1 MSLYITKDNQDLLWN
16 VIHKNE
22 SMKKKLETLQ
32 VEQKI
37 KWFQQII
44 EKFYRENET
53 KVIDKQALV
62 LMNKQT
68 ISHMIKDLKENNY
81 SINVNKIDD
90 NVTPLEINNLQEID
104 TPPVIKDNKQEV
116 YLSEFEKRQQEYNS
130 MMNKKVPET
139 IDFSESTEG
148 DQVITNMEEL
158 IKQQVAARQLDMD
171 NIQMNIQP
179 KDNNVEI
186 LKIEENTNV
195 DIETYELELKSEEKM
210 KKSVSWEDNMNKK
223 LNLEERY
230 SNLEKKCNQIIET
243 LEHTVQENIMIKDKY
258 ESLEEKCNAIIEN
271 LDTIMNVESDVIE
284 KYENLNR
291 YKRSNS
297 L

>member
-37 KWFQQII
+37 KWFQQVI

-223 LNLEERY
+223 LSLEERY

>member
-68 ISHMIKDLKENNY
+68 ISHMIKDLKENNN
-81 SINVNKIDD
+81 SINVNKIDY
-90 NVTPLEINNLQEID
+90 NVAPLEMNNLQEID

-130 MMNKKVPET
+130 MMKKTVPET
-139 IDFSESTEG
+139 IDFSENTEE

-158 IKQQVAARQLDMD
+158 IKQQVAARQLDME

-179 KDNNVEI
+179 KENDVEI

-195 DIETYELELKSEEKM
+195 DIETYELELQSEEKM
-210 KKSVSWEDNMNKK
+210 KKSVSWEDDMNKK
-223 LNLEERY
+223 LTLEDRY
-230 SNLEKKCNQIIET
+230 TNLEKKCNYIIEA
-243 LEHTVQENIMIKDKY
+243 LEKTTEENVMIKDKY

-271 LDTIMNVESDVIE
+271 LDTIMNIENEVIE
-284 KYENLNR
+284 KYESLNR

>member
-1 MSLYITKDNQDLLWN
+1 
-16 VIHKNE
+16 
-22 SMKKKLETLQ
+22 
-32 VEQKI
+32 
-37 KWFQQII
+37 
-44 EKFYRENET
+44 
-53 KVIDKQALV
+53 
-62 LMNKQT
+62 
-68 ISHMIKDLKENNY
+68 
-81 SINVNKIDD
+81 
-90 NVTPLEINNLQEID
+90 
-104 TPPVIKDNKQEV
+104 
-116 YLSEFEKRQQEYNS
+116 
-130 MMNKKVPET
+130 MNKKVPET

>member
-90 NVTPLEINNLQEID
+90 NVAPLEMNNLQEID

-130 MMNKKVPET
+130 MMKKTVPET
-139 IDFSESTEG
+139 IDFSENTEE

-158 IKQQVAARQLDMD
+158 IKQQVAARQLDME

-179 KDNNVEI
+179 KENDVEI

-195 DIETYELELKSEEKM
+195 DIETYELELQSEEKM
-210 KKSVSWEDNMNKK
+210 KKSVSWEDDMNKK
-223 LNLEERY
+223 LTLEDRY
-230 SNLEKKCNQIIET
+230 TNLEKKCNYIIEA
-243 LEHTVQENIMIKDKY
+243 LEKTAEENVMIKDKY

-284 KYENLNR
+284 KYESLNR

>member
-90 NVTPLEINNLQEID
+90 NVAPLEMNNLQEID

-130 MMNKKVPET
+130 MMKKTVPET
-139 IDFSESTEG
+139 IDFSENTEE

-158 IKQQVAARQLDMD
+158 IKQQVAARQLDME

-179 KDNNVEI
+179 KENDVEI

-195 DIETYELELKSEEKM
+195 DIETYELELQSEEKM
-210 KKSVSWEDNMNKK
+210 KKSVSWEDDMNKK
-223 LNLEERY
+223 LTLEDRY
-230 SNLEKKCNQIIET
+230 TNLEKKCNYIIEA
-243 LEHTVQENIMIKDKY
+243 LEKTAEENVMIKDKY

-271 LDTIMNVESDVIE
+271 LDTIMNVENDVIE
-284 KYENLNR
+284 KYESLNR

>member
-16 VIHKNE
+16 VIHKNA

-68 ISHMIKDLKENNY
+68 ISHMIKDLRENNNY
-81 SINVNKIDD
+81 NIIKTEDSE
-90 NVTPLEINNLQEID
+90 TSSETNNLQEIE
-104 TPPVIKDNKQEV
+104 TPPVVKDNKQQI

-130 MMNKKVPET
+130 MMNKKIPET
-139 IDFSESTEG
+139 IDFSENTES

-158 IKQQVAARQLDMD
+158 IKEQVAARQLDME
-171 NIQMNIQP
+171 NIQMSVHP
-179 KDNNVEI
+179 KESEVEI
-186 LKIEENTNV
+186 LKIEENTNI
-195 DIETYELELKSEEKM
+195 DIESHELEMQNEEKT
-210 KKSVSWEDNMNKK
+210 KKSVSWEDDMNKK
-223 LNLEERY
+223 LSLEDRY
-230 SNLEKKCNQIIET
+230 SRLEIKCNHIIET

-258 ESLEEKCNAIIEN
+258 ESLEEKCDSIIEN

>member
-90 NVTPLEINNLQEID
+90 NLAPLEMNNLQGID

-130 MMNKKVPET
+130 MMKKTVPET

-158 IKQQVAARQLDMD
+158 IKQQVAARQLDME

-179 KDNNVEI
+179 KEDDVEI
-186 LKIEENTNV
+186 LKIEENTNI
-195 DIETYELELKSEEKM
+195 DIETHELELQSEEKM
-210 KKSVSWEDNMNKK
+210 KKSVSWEDDMNKK
-223 LNLEERY
+223 LTLEDRY
-230 SNLEKKCNQIIET
+230 TNLEKKCNYIIEA
-243 LEHTVQENIMIKDKY
+243 LEKTTEENIMIKDKY
-258 ESLEEKCNAIIEN
+258 ESLEEKCNTIIEN
-271 LDTIMNVESDVIE
+271 LDTIMNVENDVIE
-284 KYENLNR
+284 KYESLNR

>member
-90 NVTPLEINNLQEID
+90 NVAPLEMNNLQEID

-130 MMNKKVPET
+130 MMKKTVPET

-158 IKQQVAARQLDMD
+158 IKQQVAARQLDME
-171 NIQMNIQP
+171 NIKMNIQP
-179 KDNNVEI
+179 KENDVEI
-186 LKIEENTNV
+186 LKIEENTNI
-195 DIETYELELKSEEKM
+195 DIETHELELQSEEKT
-210 KKSVSWEDNMNKK
+210 KKSVSWEDDMNKK
-223 LNLEERY
+223 LTLEDRY
-230 SNLEKKCNQIIET
+230 TNLEKKCNYIIEA
-243 LEHTVQENIMIKDKY
+243 LEKTTEENIMIKDKY

-271 LDTIMNVESDVIE
+271 LDTIMNIENDVIE
-284 KYENLNR
+284 KYESLNR

>member
-243 LEHTVQENIMIKDKY
+243 LEHTVQENITMKDKY

>member
-1 MSLYITKDNQDLLWN
+1 MSLYITKENQDLLWN

>member
-81 SINVNKIDD
+81 NANVNKIDD
-90 NVTPLEINNLQEID
+90 NVVPLEMNNLQEID

-130 MMNKKVPET
+130 MMNKKMPDT

-158 IKQQVAARQLDMD
+158 IKQQVAARQLDME

-179 KDNNVEI
+179 KENEVEI
-186 LKIEENTNV
+186 LEIEENTNV
-195 DIETYELELKSEEKM
+195 DIETHELELQSEEKM
-210 KKSVSWEDNMNKK
+210 KKSVSWEDDINK
-223 LNLEERY
+223 NLTLEDKYTR
-230 SNLEKKCNQIIET
+230 LEKKCDYIFDT
-243 LEHTVQENIMIKDKY
+243 LEKTVEENIMIKDKY

-271 LDTIMNVESDVIE
+271 LETIMNVESDVIE
-284 KYENLNR
+284 KYESLNR

>member
-22 SMKKKLETLQ
+22 SMKKTETLQ

-90 NVTPLEINNLQEID
+90 NVAPLEINNLQEID

-130 MMNKKVPET
+130 MMKKTVPET

-158 IKQQVAARQLDMD
+158 IKQQVAARQLDME

-179 KDNNVEI
+179 KENNVEI

-195 DIETYELELKSEEKM
+195 DIETNELELQSEEK
-210 KKSVSWEDNMNKK
+210 N
-223 LNLEERY
+223 
-230 SNLEKKCNQIIET
+230 EKISI
-243 LEHTVQENIMIKDKY
+243 LG
-258 ESLEEKCNAIIEN
+258 
-271 LDTIMNVESDVIE
+271 
-284 KYENLNR
+284 R
-291 YKRSNS
+291 
-297 L
+297 

>member
-90 NVTPLEINNLQEID
+90 NVAPLEMNNLQEID

-130 MMNKKVPET
+130 MMKKKVPET

-158 IKQQVAARQLDMD
+158 IKQQVAARQLDME

-179 KDNNVEI
+179 KENDVEI

-195 DIETYELELKSEEKM
+195 DIETYELELQSEEKM
-210 KKSVSWEDNMNKK
+210 KKSVSWEDDMNKK
-223 LNLEERY
+223 LTLEDRY
-230 SNLEKKCNQIIET
+230 TNLEKKCNYIIEA
-243 LEHTVQENIMIKDKY
+243 LEKTAEENVMIKDKY

-284 KYENLNR
+284 KYESLNR

>member
-148 DQVITNMEEL
+148 EQVITNMEEL

-179 KDNNVEI
+179 KDNDVEI
-186 LKIEENTNV
+186 LKIDENTNV
-195 DIETYELELKSEEKM
+195 DIETHELELKSEEKM

-223 LNLEERY
+223 LSLEERY
-230 SNLEKKCNQIIET
+230 SNLEKKCNYIIET
-243 LEHTVQENIMIKDKY
+243 LQHTVQENITMKDKY